1 MFNTNLLL
9 NMQGWA
15 AIRCSSIISS
25 IAITGHRRG
34 WPEGWDLGL
43 VKHQNLLNAG
53 PTQ

>member
-1 MFNTNLLL
+1 MLNTNLLL

-15 AIRCSSIISS
+15 AIRCSSIV
-25 IAITGHRRG
+25 ITEDRRG